1 VHASWFLQ
9 QPCAKQ
15 RVLITVVDM
24 QEKHPMKNQLCRIAL
39 SGLLATGLTLGTAAA
54 FAQQDS
60 PAAPDASAQQPG
72 NGGGRM
78 GRMQMSPDERL
89 AQMTKRYDLSADQQ
103 TQIKPILADSQQQM
117 TALRGDSSMS
127 REDKMTKMMSIR
139 EASNTKIS
147 AILNDSQKQKFA
159 DDQQKMQQR
168 MMQRGGGAPAG
179 APPAQ

>member
-1 VHASWFLQ
+1 
-9 QPCAKQ
+9 
-15 RVLITVVDM
+15 
-24 QEKHPMKNQLCRIAL
+24 MKNQFCRIAL

-72 NGGGRM
+72 NGGGGRM
-78 GRMQMSPDERL
+78 GRMQMSPDDRL
-89 AQMTKRYDLSADQQ
+89 AQMTKRYNLSADQQ

-117 TALRGDSSMS
+117 MALRGDSSMS

-139 EASNTKIS
+139 EASNSKIS

-159 DDQQKMQQR
+159 EDQQKMQER
-168 MMQRGGGAPAG
+168 MQQRGGGAPAG
-179 APPAQ
+179 GPPAQ

>member
-15 RVLITVVDM
+15 RDLITVVDM
-24 QEKHPMKNQLCRIAL
+24 QEKHPMKNQFCRIAL

-78 GRMQMSPDERL
+78 GRMQMSPDDRL

-103 TQIKPILADSQQQM
+103 TQIKPILADQQTQM
-117 TALRGDSSMS
+117 MALRQDSSLS
-127 REDKMTKMMSIR
+127 REDKMAKMKGIR
-139 EASNTKIS
+139 DDSNTKIQ
-147 AILNDSQKQKFA
+147 AILNDSQKAKFA
-159 DDQQKMQQR
+159 EDQQKMQER
-168 MMQRGGGAPAG
+168 MQQRGGGAPAG
-179 APPAQ
+179 GPPAQ